1 LARSKLEP
9 AESELEG
16 DFRLLHLALQ
26 ALRPRDRELL
36 RLSSWDGLTRSEIAD
51 VMGINVNAV
60 DQRLFRARAR
70 MRDRLERLGA
80 AETAAGTKEIST

>member
-1 LARSKLEP
+1 
-9 AESELEG
+9 
-16 DFRLLHLALQ
+16 
-26 ALRPRDRELL
+26 
-36 RLSSWDGLTRSEIAD
+36 
-51 VMGINVNAV
+51 MGINVNAV